1 MTLPPDRVIALEPR
15 HEPPKPD
22 HYLTAVIVCFA
33 AIVIPLFL

>member
-1 MTLPPDRVIALEPR
+1 MTLPPDRVIALEPT

-33 AIVIPLFL
+33 AIVIPLFI